1 MKRPRRERQSWHQRL
16 NLPSRRPDLKVQPPN
31 HAHTSR
37 RPEVAEL
44 EAEEDEDGEDA
55 RVV

>member
-1 MKRPRRERQSWHQRL
+1 MKWSGRERQRRYQRL
-16 NLPSRRPDLKVQPPN
+16 NLPSRRPDLKAQPPN

-37 RPEVAEL
+37 RPDVAEL